1 MHPTPTDGAPPLDA
15 LADFLDALLAVDP
28 RGDDPAGIVV
38 PTTRPVRRLGLLIEP
53 NPDVG
58 AWARANALDAVFL
71 HRPWGLDADALPP
84 GVGVL
89 AYHRGFD
96 ARMSVGWSP
105 RLAAALGMRD
115 LRPLGEKDGAPLGMI
130 GDVDAQPWESSDPE
144 AIPARESTGG
154 TDAGSPRRR
163 TSCGRCSEFI
173 RPFLARVETEIG
185 GSESAIAPRR
195 AEIRRVA
202 VVGAMT
208 DALVREAAAAGADA
222 YLTGQM
228 RVPARKAVEE
238 TGIGVVATGHARA
251 EAWGIRA
258 LAAGLRERFP
268 ALETVPR
275 D

>member
-1 MHPTPTDGAPPLDA
+1 MPTTPADAAPPLEA

-38 PTTRPVRRLGLLIEP
+38 PTGRPVRRLGMLIEP
-53 NPDVG
+53 SADVG
-58 AWARANALDAVFL
+58 AWAAANALDAVFL

-115 LRPLGEKDGAPLGMI
+115 VRPLGEKDGAPLGMI
-130 GDVDAQPWESSDPE
+130 GDVDAQAWE
-144 AIPARESTGG
+144 AFRE
-154 TDAGSPRRR
+154 
-163 TSCGRCSEFI
+163 
-173 RPFLARVETEIG
+173 RVEAEIG
-185 GSESAIAPRR
+185 GSESILAPLRT
-195 AEIRRVA
+195 EIRRVA

-208 DALVREAAAAGADA
+208 DALVREAAEAGADA

-251 EAWGIRA
+251 EAWGLRA
-258 LAAGLRERFP
+258 LAAALRERFP
-268 ALETVPR
+268 TMDIVLR